1 MHFISPD
8 DRPKMPFG
16 LEGGGGRTLID
27 AHNTLSFPNTR
38 EEAQIIIRFNLD
50 PVSYELAP
58 GSRRAAKSGV

>member
-1 MHFISPD
+1 
-8 DRPKMPFG
+8 MPFG

-58 GSRRAAKSGV
+58 GSHRAAKSGV